1 MQAAPPSWNDL
12 HARFSDAGAAFA
24 FVIPVYNHARNIE
37 QVVQAALQSGAP
49 VVVVDDGST
58 DETRDKVAR
67 LSGVTVVRHSE
78 NRGKGAAILTGLA
91 TAAAA
96 PIQAHFVVT
105 VDGDGQHTPDDARH
119 LLAGLWGQDPGD
131 SAGTRRLQTCFV
143 LGNRSGMDQAHVP
156 WTSRA
161 GRRFSGFW
169 IWASGG
175 PVLADSQSGLR
186 VYPVVETLALP
197 TRARRFEFE
206 VEVLVHAR
214 RAGIPVRE
222 VPVTVAYDPPGGRV
236 SHFRPWRDFG
246 RNSAVFTRL
255 IVGRVLASL
264 SRRRRLGKDGAH
276 GA

>member
-1 MQAAPPSWNDL
+1 MAEASTSPSWQDL
-12 HARFSDAGAAFA
+12 HGRFADAGATFA
-24 FVIPVYNHARNIE
+24 FVIPVFNHARNIE
-37 QVVQAALQSGAP
+37 QVVQSALASGAP
-49 VVVVDDGST
+49 VIVVDDGST
-58 DETRDKVAR
+58 DETRDKVAG

-91 TAAAA
+91 TAASA
-96 PIQAHFVVT
+96 PTRAHFVVT
-105 VDGDGQHTPDDARH
+105 VDGDGQHNPDDARR
-119 LLAGLWGQDPGD
+119 LLAGLWADG
-131 SAGTRRLQTCFV
+131 RLQTAFV

-175 PVLADSQSGLR
+175 PMLADSQSGFR
-186 VYPVVETLALP
+186 VYPVAETLALP

-214 RAGIPVRE
+214 RAGLPIRE
-222 VPVTVAYDPPGGRV
+222 VPVTVAYSPPGGRV

-246 RNSAVFTRL
+246 RNSMAFTRL
-255 IVGRVLASL
+255 LVGRFVPGLG
-264 SRRRRLGKDGAH
+264 RRRRLGKDASH

>member
-1 MQAAPPSWNDL
+1 MHEDSPSWQDL
-12 HARFSDAGAAFA
+12 RARFADAGAAFA

-37 QVVQAALQSGAP
+37 QVVAVALASGAP

-58 DETRDKVAR
+58 DETREKVAR
-67 LSGVTVVRHSE
+67 LSGAVVVRHPE

-91 TAAAA
+91 AVAA
-96 PIQAHFVVT
+96 PPIGARFAVT
-105 VDGDGQHTPDDARH
+105 VDGDGQHAPDDARR
-119 LLAGLWGQDPGD
+119 LLAALWDDAGQKSP
-131 SAGTRRLQTCFV
+131 QTHFV
-143 LGNRSGMDQAHVP
+143 LGHRAGMEQTHVP

-161 GRRFSGFW
+161 GRKFSGFW

-175 PVLADSQSGLR
+175 PALGDSQSGFR
-186 VYPVVETLALP
+186 VYPVAETLALP

-214 RAGIPVRE
+214 RAGIPICE
-222 VPVTVAYDPPGGRV
+222 VPVTVAYNPPGGRV

-246 RNSAVFTRL
+246 RNSMAFTRL
-255 IVGRVLASL
+255 IASRL
-264 SRRRRLGKDGAH
+264 LPQSRRVGKDGPH